1 MQIQNDVSL
10 SNYSTMRLG
19 GKARALVAITN
30 KDDLV
35 QAVSWAQDKSLPILV
50 LGSGSNVIFADG
62 YDGLVI
68 VNRINGFELTES
80 DNDIKVTLGAGEN
93 WDKAVERV
101 VELGFSGIEML
112 SLIPGTAGA
121 MPVQNVGAYGA
132 EIADSLV
139 ELEAYDIQN
148 HQFET
153 LNKHDCGFAYR
164 NSIFKDTHDRKYI
177 IVSITLKLSH
187 KLPEPPFYSSLQKYL
202 DQNNIQNYTAQTI
215 RDAVI
220 AIRQDKLPDP
230 AKIANTGS
238 FFKNPIISADEFEPL
253 AQKFPNI
260 PSWPTKDGQFKIAA
274 GWLLDKAGV
283 KNYRSHGMKV
293 YEKNALVF
301 VNENAKNY
309 ADLEAFK
316 TEVVEKVKKTFG
328 ITLQQE
334 PELF

>member
-19 GKARALVAITN
+19 GKAHALATIIN

-35 QAVSWAQDKSLPILV
+35 KAVSWAQDKSLPILV

-101 VELGFSGIEML
+101 VEHGFSGIEML

-139 ELEAYDIQN
+139 ELEVYNIQI
-148 HQFET
+148 HKFET
-153 LNKHDCGFAYR
+153 LNKQDCGFAYR
-164 NSIFKDTHDRKYI
+164 SSIFKDTHDRKYI
-177 IVSITLKLSH
+177 IVSITLKLSR

-253 AQKFPNI
+253 AQKFPDI
-260 PSWPTKDGQFKIAA
+260 PNWPTKDGQFKIAA

-301 VNENAKNY
+301 VNENAKGY

-316 TEVVEKVKKTFG
+316 TEVVEKVKKTFD